1 MSYRDLLIFIENF
14 QGNMRPR
21 DIKNELELYEC
32 SNCGKRVE
40 SAETRV
46 CRECGGTLLNLSK
59 PRDL

>member
-1 MSYRDLLIFIENF
+1 MFAGSY
-14 QGNMRPR
+14 QGYMRPE
-21 DIKNELELYEC
+21 DIESELKVYEC
-32 SNCGKRVE
+32 SNCGERAE